1 MCNKVARQR
10 NCGVQQ
16 TVCASCGARDGVVFV
31 MGLEIEELKGNCL
44 GDGDGEE
51 WIV

>member
-1 MCNKVARQR
+1 M
-10 NCGVQQ
+10 GWF
-16 TVCASCGARDGVVFV
+16 FV

-44 GDGDGEE
+44 GVGDGKE

>member
-1 MCNKVARQR
+1 M
-10 NCGVQQ
+10 GWY
-16 TVCASCGARDGVVFV
+16 FV

-44 GDGDGEE
+44 GDGDREE